1 MKEVVH
7 TQISLG
13 SNTGRGGSETTMKLG
28 VTGTRS
34 SSRSVA
40 FHAFDL
46 GQHQ

>member
-1 MKEVVH
+1 M
-7 TQISLG
+7 QISLG
-13 SNTGRGGSETTMKLG
+13 SNAGRGGSKMTLKLG

-40 FHAFDL
+40 FHVFDL